1 MSGALRIDRV
11 VTSGTFSLDG
21 GTWDVDNN
29 VWVIGDDDEV
39 VIVDAAH
46 SASQIVD
53 AVAGRN
59 VVAVVVTHGHDDHV
73 TVAPEL
79 AITLHAPVLL
89 HPGDDMLWKA
99 SHPEERYWN
108 LDAGQRIGVAGTEI
122 EVIHT
127 PGHSPGSVCLHLPE
141 AGVLFSGDTLFN
153 GGPGATGR
161 SYSDFP
167 TIIDSIRETLFV
179 LPEDTRVHTGHGEHT
194 TIGAEAP
201 HLAEWIA
208 RGR

>member
-1 MSGALRIDRV
+1 
-11 VTSGTFSLDG
+11 
-21 GTWDVDNN
+21 
-29 VWVIGDDDEV
+29 
-39 VIVDAAH
+39 
-46 SASQIVD
+46 
-53 AVAGRN
+53 
-59 VVAVVVTHGHDDHV
+59 
-73 TVAPEL
+73 VAPEL
-79 AITLHAPVLL
+79 AERFDAPILL
-89 HPGDDMLWKA
+89 HPDDEVLWKQT
-99 SHPEERYWN
+99 HPSVDYTP
-108 LDAGQRIGVAGTEI
+108 LTDDQRITVAGTAI
-122 EVIHT
+122 QVIHT

-167 TIIDSIRETLFV
+167 TIIDSIRETLFA